1 MKFLRTASL
10 ALLLLACST
19 TSPSDALFDGSAS
32 VEAAGWVSSGDP
44 SMVLTIKRDSAG
56 DPALSVE
63 GGGAA
68 VAVFSLPVDGAANSV
83 GVTFRIR
90 GSDPVRFSV
99 STLGTI
105 SVDAGGSCPENCS
118 LHGAALSVTPEWTV
132 VTLSWASLAQAAG
145 STPVTLDPAN
155 ITFLNWEIQ
164 SADAYNVW
172 VDDVAFVYDSAEL
185 PVGTGGAAS
194 TGGATS
200 VTGGAPATGGDAP
213 MTGGASTGGTT
224 NPTNNLALYVDE
236 AMFNAAFP
244 ERNGAYTYA
253 NLVAAVDLFP
263 EFASCCSEQDRKR
276 EIAAFLAQV
285 QHEADA
291 LKATDEY
298 GTHEPSKYCNLD
310 SRDQNMNLINCNAGQ
325 SYHGRGALQLTWNYN
340 YKFAETYF
348 ASIGKTY
355 NLWANPAQVSTN
367 GELLWA
373 TGLWFWMIG
382 DPSFTNAPH
391 TLINSQG
398 FGATI
403 RKINGALECDGANP
417 SAVTQRVSY
426 YQSWCARLGVDPGTN
441 LTC

>member
-1 MKFLRTASL
+1 MKLFRTASL
-10 ALLLLACST
+10 ALLFLACST
-19 TSPSDALFDGSAS
+19 AASDALFDGSQS
-32 VEAAGWVSSGDP
+32 IDSAGWVGSGDP
-44 SMVLTIKRDSAG
+44 SMALAIKKDGSG
-56 DPALSVE
+56 NPALSVE
-63 GGGAA
+63 GTGAS
-68 VAVFSLPVDGAANSV
+68 VAVFSLPVDGAANSI

-99 STLGTI
+99 STLATI
-105 SVDAGGSCPENCS
+105 AVEAGGSCPENCS
-118 LHGAALSVTPEWTV
+118 LHGVALSVGPEWTE
-132 VTLSWASLAQAAG
+132 VTLSWASLAQASG
-145 STPVTLDPAN
+145 STPVALDPAA

-172 VDDVAFVYDSAEL
+172 VDDVAFVYDSSEI
-185 PVGTGGAAS
+185 PTGTGGAAS
-194 TGGATS
+194 TGGATA
-200 VTGGAPATGGDAP
+200 TGGAPATGGDSPA
-213 MTGGASTGGTT
+213 TGGASTGGST
-224 NPTNNLALYVDE
+224 NSTNNLALYVDE

-263 EFASCCSEQDRKR
+263 AFASCCSEQDRKR

-298 GTHEPSKYCNLD
+298 GTHEPSKYCNPA
-310 SRDQNMNLINCNAGQ
+310 SQDQNMVTIGCQSGQ
-325 SYHGRGALQLTWNYN
+325 SYHGRGSLQLTWNYN

-348 ASIGKTY
+348 ASIGQ
-355 NLWANPAQVSTN
+355 NFDLWANPSQVAQN
-367 GELLWA
+367 GMLLWA

-382 DPSFTNAPH
+382 DPSYTNAPT

-426 YQSWCARLGVDPGTN
+426 YQSWCARLGVDPGAENTWR
-441 LTC
+441 C